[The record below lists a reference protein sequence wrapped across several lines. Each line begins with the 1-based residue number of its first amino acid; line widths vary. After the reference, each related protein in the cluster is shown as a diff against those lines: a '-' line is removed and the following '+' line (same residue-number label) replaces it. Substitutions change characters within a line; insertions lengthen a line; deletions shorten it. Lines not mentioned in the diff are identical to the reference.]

1 MTILKNAPHP
11 AEAEAFIKFM
21 LGKKVHA
28 LLEADKFGAV
38 TPATVHGSGVPSG
51 LSSVL
56 K

>member
-1 MTILKNAPHP
+1 
-11 AEAEAFIKFM
+11 
-21 LGKKVHA
+21 VHA